1 MIAKREDAVRLQAA
15 SMLLPYVKPR
25 LASVE
30 QTNIDERDK
39 MSEEELLA
47 QARALIAAR
56 PELLDKLLEIRGTA
70 Y

>member
-1 MIAKREDAVRLQAA
+1 
-15 SMLLPYVKPR
+15 MLLPYVKPR